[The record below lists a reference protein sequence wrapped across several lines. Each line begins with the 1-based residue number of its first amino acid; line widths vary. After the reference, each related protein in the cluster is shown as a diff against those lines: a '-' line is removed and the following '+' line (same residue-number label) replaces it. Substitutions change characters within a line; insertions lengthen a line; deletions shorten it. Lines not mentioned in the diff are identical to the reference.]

1 MLLQRCNNTA
11 SFAEHLKFFKKYDFA
26 EVFLVKRGK
35 TKYKMYNK
43 DTIHFEN
50 LIYRMLHKRSKI
62 TTPFSE
68 HLKFQE
74 KITFT
79 HSLWVKRGKTK

>member
-1 MLLQRCNNTA
+1 
-11 SFAEHLKFFKKYDFA
+11 
-26 EVFLVKRGK
+26 
-35 TKYKMYNK
+35 MYNK

-50 LIYRMLHKRSKI
+50 LIYRMLLKRSKI
-62 TTPFSE
+62 TTPFAE

-79 HSLWVKRGKTK
+79 HSLWFKRGKTK